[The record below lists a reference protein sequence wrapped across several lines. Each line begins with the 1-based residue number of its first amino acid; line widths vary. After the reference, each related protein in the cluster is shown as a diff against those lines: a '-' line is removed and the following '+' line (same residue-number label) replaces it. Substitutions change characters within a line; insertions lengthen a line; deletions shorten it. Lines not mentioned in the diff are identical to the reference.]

1 MKNEH
6 IKNLSQVV
14 PPQIRVEVYEEAIKR
29 TEIAINNY
37 HNYDKRNELP
47 FGYSI
52 GLCLLL
58 PICLWDLKN
67 CYKTTPDGTWW
78 IFSETELAFPELGE
92 NMESLQ
98 QQLTNDFNDLSTHFT
113 QRLQIRIDF
122 LKKFIQQIQNTDTNE
137 NSIN

>member
-37 HNYDKRNELP
+37 DKKHDLP
-47 FGYSI
+47 FGYSV

-58 PICLWDLKN
+58 PICLWDLKD
-67 CYKTTPDGTWW
+67 CHQETPDGSWW
-78 IFSETELAFPELGE
+78 HHYDTLLAFTELGE

-113 QRLQIRIDF
+113 QRLQIRINF